1 MMEFCLTAKNE
12 DIVFEGIKDPDMR
25 QKVHLLTKAYFGGL
39 YELMGTA
46 GAVDVQVSALFVLKP
61 RVEQCCICLENCVGL
76 RSVTARCDCIGKYY
90 HEKCLRKWFQRKKIC
105 PTCRHGCVG
114 RGYDFVTFSN
124 PYGTFRKGK
133 RTKSPSQFKYQCCG
147 GTHPKRSS
155 FKLLR
160 SALKHAKEK
169 HGVPILIH
177 SINSWKCDD
186 VRCTFTKESTFTH
199 EDMLH
204 HLLDVHHTTVIT
216 EK

>member
-25 QKVHLLTKAYFGGL
+25 QKIHLLTKAYFGGL
-39 YELMGTA
+39 YELMGKP
-46 GAVDVQVSALFVLKP
+46 VDIQVSALFVLKP
-61 RVEQCCICLENCVGL
+61 RVEPCCICLENCVGL

-105 PTCRHGCVG
+105 PTCRKECVG
-114 RGYDFVTFSN
+114 RGYEFVTFSN

-169 HGVPILIH
+169 HEVPIRVH
-177 SINSWKCDD
+177 SRDNWKCCDPD
-186 VRCTFTKESTFTH
+186 CSGNSFSH
-199 EDMLH
+199 EGMLH
-204 HLLDVHHTTVIT
+204 HLLHIHHITVIT
-216 EK
+216 ER